1 MKVILNQDVKYLGE
15 EGDIKTVATGYA
27 RNYLF
32 PRNFAVPYNE
42 HTAAYFESRKDEIED
57 RKAAKRTDATSIK
70 ARLEEAVVALT
81 ASAGPTGKLYGAVT
95 AQTIVDELAKQGF
108 EVERKRLEIPGLVIK
123 HTGKYPV
130 TVRLYEQM
138 SATVNVVVE
147 AEKEPE
153 RPAQVSPRRRSRDRD
168 YGDDRSLKGDRAVDR
183 ELERDFARGFDRD
196 RSAEQ
201 DRDFAREPD
210 DEAPVPSVEEQSAA
224 PVEAETAPEFPA
236 ETAE

>member
-42 HTAAYFESRKDEIED
+42 HTAAFFEGRKDEIED
-57 RKAAKRTDATSIK
+57 RKAAKRTDASSIK
-70 ARLEEAVVALT
+70 ARLEAATVSFTVT
-81 ASAGPTGKLYGAVT
+81 AGPTGKLYGAVT

-138 SATVNVVVE
+138 AATVNVVVE

-153 RPAQVSPRRRSRDRD
+153 RPAQASRRPRYRDRD
-168 YGDDRSLKGDRAVDR
+168 R
-183 ELERDFARGFDRD
+183 ERDFDQDRGFDRD
-196 RSAEQ
+196 RERDFDH
-201 DRDFAREPD
+201 DRGFAREPD
-210 DEAPVPSVEEQSAA
+210 FDQERSAEPLVEEQQAA

-236 ETAE
+236 ETTEA

>member
-15 EGDIKTVATGYA
+15 EGDIKTVANGYA

-42 HTAAYFESRKDEIED
+42 RTAAFFEGRKDEIKD

-70 ARLEEAVVALT
+70 ERLEAVVVSLT

-108 EVERKRLEIPGLVIK
+108 EIERKRLEIPGLVIK

-130 TVRLYEQM
+130 TLRLYEQM
-138 SATVNVVVE
+138 SATINVVVE

-153 RPAQVSPRRRSRDRD
+153 RPAQTAGRRPRYRDRD
-168 YGDDRSLKGDRAVDR
+168 SDLGSSPRDIERAVQ
-183 ELERDFARGFDRD
+183 RDFERGFEEDRRRD
-196 RSAEQ
+196 FERNRGFGQERSA
-201 DRDFAREPD
+201 DSR
-210 DEAPVPSVEEQSAA
+210 VEEQQPS

-236 ETAE
+236 ETTV